1 MRAPERTDPGLAAAA
16 WALAGVT
23 ALLSFATVRLGVRGL
38 ATVRQGLG
46 PIEWAVLAVLVLLF
60 VWIEGRQAFEQRWVP
75 RVLRRAEGLRYRRGL
90 PQRLLAPLYAMSL
103 IGDSRRNVA
112 RAWSLT
118 AGIAA
123 LVLIVASLPEPWR
136 GIIDLAVAAALA
148 WGVGALVVQ
157 TANRLADGRA
167 HGAPARPTRTTAGS
181 QPRARALSRK

>member
-1 MRAPERTDPGLAAAA
+1 MSAPERTTGGIAAAA
-16 WALAGVT
+16 WALVGVT
-23 ALLSFATVRLGVRGL
+23 ALLSFAIVRLGVRGL

-46 PIEWAVLAVLVLLF
+46 PGEWTVLTVLTVLF

-75 RVLRRAEGLRYRRGL
+75 RVLGRADRLRFQIGLA
-90 PQRLLAPLYAMSL
+90 QRLLAPLYAMSL
-103 IGDSRRNVA
+103 ISDSRRNVA

-118 AGIAA
+118 AGVVA

-148 WGVGALVVQ
+148 WGVGALIVQ

-167 HGAPARPTRTTAGS
+167 HGSPVRPTETTVSS
-181 QPRARALSRK
+181 QPRAHAVPRK